1 MTPGAAGAHALGA
14 VTAGGLIAQAAS
26 ASGDGLWPWGVPIL
40 LLSLTTVFAGWLIA
54 WRRPETRLGWIL
66 LAIPLLFAL
75 QGAMSA
81 LGGALAPIAPAVA
94 AWVLEFGADSQ
105 WTWIPPI
112 GLMLTQLPLRFPT
125 GRLPS
130 PGWRAFSRS
139 TIALLV
145 LGSLLTATLLPE
157 TARGVPNPVFVDWG
171 RSTDLVSAASTLV
184 LVPAVLGSL
193 ASLFVRHR
201 RAGAVE
207 RAQLRWFFWA
217 IAVVV
222 LLLVGGWIAVP
233 PLHAVL
239 PASSLDWLTVVVGL
253 SYSLI
258 PVSVLFA
265 VLRRGLFSIDRI
277 ISRTAA
283 YLLVSIAVVA
293 VYATVVLTASFVVP
307 RLAGVGVALATLAAA
322 GLFLPLLRVVR
333 RTVDR
338 VFDRPRYDAERVV
351 AAYGEHVRTGADPH
365 AAGTELLRA
374 VERTL
379 QPASVGLWMR
389 R

>member
-1 MTPGAAGAHALGA
+1 MTTGAAVAHVLGA
-14 VTAGGLIAQAAS
+14 LTTVGLIAQAVVS
-26 ASGDGLWPWGVPIL
+26 SGDGLWPWGAPIL
-40 LLSLTTVFAGWLIA
+40 LLSLTTTFAGWLIA

-81 LGGALAPIAPAVA
+81 LGSALVPFAPALA
-94 AWVLEFGADSQ
+94 AWVLEFGQDGL

-125 GRLPS
+125 GTLPS
-130 PGWRAFSRS
+130 PRWRTFSRS
-139 TIALLV
+139 TVALVV
-145 LGSLLTATLLPE
+145 LSSALTATLLPE
-157 TARGVPNPVFVDWG
+157 TGRGVPNPVFVDWG
-171 RSTDLVSAASTLV
+171 RATDVVSAGSTLV
-184 LVPAVLGSL
+184 LVPAVVGSL
-193 ASLFVRHR
+193 ASLLVRHR
-201 RAGAVE
+201 RAGAVV

-233 PLHAVL
+233 PLQAVL
-239 PASSLDWLTVVVGL
+239 PAALVEVLPAVVGL

-283 YLLVSIAVVA
+283 YLLVSVAVVG
-293 VYATVVLTASFVVP
+293 VYASVVLAASFLVP
-307 RLAGVGVALATLAAA
+307 RLEGVGVALATLAAA
-322 GLFLPLLRVVR
+322 ALFLPLLRVVR
-333 RTVDR
+333 RGVDR

-351 AAYGEHVRTGADPH
+351 ASYGEHVRTGEDPD
-365 AAGTELLRA
+365 AAGAELLRA

-379 QPASVGLWMR
+379 QPAAVGLWVR